1 MDNSEDAIVEMLKER
16 MVGNSTFLQ
25 YMEIVIERLRS
36 GEEFERTPMLMA
48 HTGGAK
54 TLQVTQLDYHIPA
67 NTRHHHTDKFL
78 LTQSSDATLVVR
90 RGLPVTYSVQ
100 FDRPYDG
107 IRDQVFIILNT
118 GLDPSEENG
127 GRVKLEVPTTRG
139 SFFAT
144 DNSPWSI
151 CLVLTEKSSITV
163 KVMLPPIA
171 PVGLW
176 RLEVETRLRDSDDP
190 GDRALFNVKETFY
203 ILFNPWNPEDLVY
216 LPDETLIKEYI
227 FEDTGKLYQGNYDYP
242 TGKRWYFGQFTD
254 VVLPTCNYLFEL
266 GDVSVQ
272 DRACPVKL
280 SRHIAALVDSRDEN
294 GVLVGSWSNDYGD
307 GVSPTT
313 WTSST
318 TILEQY
324 MNTGGAPVKYGQCW
338 VYSGLVTTLCRAL
351 GIPCRSITNFSSAH
365 DTDGNLLIERFF
377 DENDNPIFGKT
388 EDSIWNFHLWNELWM
403 QRPDLPGGYGGW
415 QVIDATPQTISDG
428 LFRVGPCPV
437 AAVYNGHL
445 EVNYD
450 ARFVYAEVNAD
461 LISWKRDAATKQ
473 FKQSNV
479 KNENE
484 ADAAGMLIYTKK
496 IGEMTED
503 NVEDAEDLTG
513 VYKGVKVAPKKSV
526 MGLSGAVP
534 PDEVEMKMVEV
545 SSVPAGQSV
554 KLAVTCTNNSKAVK
568 KVSLTL
574 SASSVFYTGGEY
586 KQLKKGVINLEL
598 QPGKTETGSITVTP
612 EDYQTKLAPYNI
624 VKLFALGRVQGSGQ
638 GSWFK
643 HCRIAIGN
651 PSMEV
656 KVSGPLNVSRAME
669 YSLSFDNP
677 LNTPLT
683 GCSLT
688 LDISGITLQSQ
699 VHNVPD
705 VPAKGKFVYTGK
717 IIPKRPGE
725 KSVMGVFNSKEL
737 KDIRG
742 TKVVHV
748 K

>member
-1 MDNSEDAIVEMLKER
+1 MGECRN
-16 MVGNSTFLQ
+16 G
-25 YMEIVIERLRS
+25 RL
-36 GEEFERTPMLMA
+36 A
-48 HTGGAK
+48 
-54 TLQVTQLDYHIPA
+54 
-67 NTRHHHTDKFL
+67 
-78 LTQSSDATLVVR
+78 
-90 RGLPVTYSVQ
+90 
-100 FDRPYDG
+100 
-107 IRDQVFIILNT
+107 

-338 VYSGLVTTLCRAL
+338 VYSGLVTTRTCAVSYSQHRLVETSQNQVHGTGVTPADPSPLRETANTPHAVTPWCLVSLCRAL

-484 ADAAGMLIYTKK
+484 ADA
-496 IGEMTED
+496 
-503 NVEDAEDLTG
+503 
-513 VYKGVKVAPKKSV
+513 
-526 MGLSGAVP
+526 
-534 PDEVEMKMVEV
+534 
-545 SSVPAGQSV
+545 
-554 KLAVTCTNNSKAVK
+554 
-568 KVSLTL
+568 
-574 SASSVFYTGGEY
+574 
-586 KQLKKGVINLEL
+586 
-598 QPGKTETGSITVTP
+598 
-612 EDYQTKLAPYNI
+612 
-624 VKLFALGRVQGSGQ
+624 
-638 GSWFK
+638 
-643 HCRIAIGN
+643 
-651 PSMEV
+651 
-656 KVSGPLNVSRAME
+656 
-669 YSLSFDNP
+669 
-677 LNTPLT
+677 
-683 GCSLT
+683 
-688 LDISGITLQSQ
+688 
-699 VHNVPD
+699 
-705 VPAKGKFVYTGK
+705 
-717 IIPKRPGE
+717 
-725 KSVMGVFNSKEL
+725 
-737 KDIRG
+737 
-742 TKVVHV
+742 
-748 K
+748 